1 MADVDFED
9 QERDDAPRR
18 EASAQLQV
26 SEPIAAEAAIRQAMD
41 PANQSLG
48 EALKLSYRLLQFAI
62 LGLLVTFLF
71 SGFQTV
77 KEGFSGVKTVFGR
90 VVGDPGAEALAP
102 GLTPFWPY
110 PVGEITSFEVRRTVD
125 LRREFWPRA
134 TRNLTTEQAV
144 EAADNTQP
152 LRPGPEGDGSLI
164 TGDGDLAHVQVTAE
178 YTVEDPVRFLQAIDL
193 EQADRLV
200 RVALQRGVVVAGA
213 RMTLPEL
220 VEQREQPAQAI
231 QAEAQRVLDDMASGI
246 TLARVTLPERSAP
259 FAVRN
264 ELGRVQRNREDAKT
278 AVDKARQDATA
289 SLLAAAG
296 PRYEELL
303 SLIDSYEAALSANDL
318 PGADALLKKLGER
331 FESKDIA
338 GGASLVVNRAKAYQG
353 AVASELGK
361 ELRRIEGLRDTFAQN
376 PRQLARQL
384 WLEAVRSVLAN
395 GQAEVFSL
403 PPGMELSQLSI
414 TSSPDV
420 MQARRN
426 AEVERKKRLR
436 EMSESSMPTWN
447 IGVRQIMIDQA
458 GRRLDS
464 QAQRGQGRENK

>member
-1 MADVDFED
+1 MVDPDRED
-9 QERDDAPRR
+9 EGEIEAPRR
-18 EASAQLQV
+18 GASAQLQV
-26 SEPIAAEAAIRQAMD
+26 SEPVAAEAAIRQAMD

-48 EALKLSYRLLQFAI
+48 EALRLSYRLLQFAI

-90 VVGDPGAEALAP
+90 IVGDPGDEALAP

-110 PVGEITSFEVRRTVD
+110 PVGEITSFEVRRSVD
-125 LRREFWPRA
+125 LRREFWPRPN
-134 TRNLTTEQAV
+134 RNLTTEQAV

-152 LRPGPEGDGSLI
+152 LRPGPEGDGSII
-164 TGDGDLAHVQVTAE
+164 TAEGDLAHVQLVAE
-178 YTVEDPVRFLQAIDL
+178 YSVEDPVRFLQAIDL

-213 RMTLPEL
+213 RLTLPEL
-220 VEQREQPAQAI
+220 VDQREQPTQLV

-246 TLARVTLPERSAP
+246 RLSRVTLPERSAP

-289 SLLAAAG
+289 ALLAAAG
-296 PRYEELL
+296 PRWEDLL
-303 SLIDSYEAALSANDL
+303 GLIDQYEAALSSGDL
-318 PGADALLKKLGER
+318 AASDALLKRLGER

-338 GGASLVVNRAKAYQG
+338 GQASLLVNRAKAYQG
-353 AVASELGK
+353 AVSSELGK
-361 ELRRIEGLRDTFAQN
+361 ELRRIEGLRETFEQN

-384 WLEAVRSVLAN
+384 WLETVRSVLAN

-414 TSSPDV
+414 ASSPDV

-426 AEVERKKRLR
+426 AEVERKRMLR
-436 EMSESSMPTWN
+436 EMSESMMPTWN
-447 IGVRQIMIDQA
+447 IGVRQIMINQA
-458 GRRLDS
+458 GRRLD
-464 QAQRGQGRENK
+464 AKGDKGFGRENK

>member
-1 MADVDFED
+1 
-9 QERDDAPRR
+9 
-18 EASAQLQV
+18 
-26 SEPIAAEAAIRQAMD
+26 
-41 PANQSLG
+41 
-48 EALKLSYRLLQFAI
+48 
-62 LGLLVTFLF
+62 
-71 SGFQTV
+71 
-77 KEGFSGVKTVFGR
+77 
-90 VVGDPGAEALAP
+90 
-102 GLTPFWPY
+102 
-110 PVGEITSFEVRRTVD
+110 
-125 LRREFWPRA
+125 
-134 TRNLTTEQAV
+134 
-144 EAADNTQP
+144 
-152 LRPGPEGDGSLI
+152 
-164 TGDGDLAHVQVTAE
+164 
-178 YTVEDPVRFLQAIDL
+178 
-193 EQADRLV
+193 
-200 RVALQRGVVVAGA
+200 
-213 RMTLPEL
+213 MTLPEL

-278 AVDKARQDATA
+278 AVDRARQDATA

-303 SLIDSYEAALSANDL
+303 TLIDAYEVALSANDL
-318 PGADALLKKLGER
+318 PGADATLKRLGER
-331 FESKDIA
+331 LESKDIA
-338 GGASLVVNRAKAYQG
+338 GQASLVVNRAKAYQG

-384 WLEAVRSVLAN
+384 WLETVRTVLAN

-414 TSSPDV
+414 ASSPDV

-436 EMSESSMPTWN
+436 EMSESTMPTWN

-464 QAQRGQGRENK
+464 AAQRGQGRENK